1 MKGTQIKMRITLT
14 KLLSALTLAAI
25 FPLCAAA
32 FAQATDP
39 VVTKTPPIKL
49 SFKLAD
55 LWCPTGTACQIYLV
69 PNYNPTTGV
78 LTVAVGN
85 QGSVPSPSCSL
96 RIKEYRGEEGSVGG
110 PWTFHKDYW
119 ATIPAITPGQQKAI
133 DVQVVKWSGGFTS
146 GGKPIKHPRRWNIK
160 ADANNQVLEV
170 NKNNNGA
177 MCYTYN

>member
-1 MKGTQIKMRITLT
+1 MRITLT
-14 KLLSALTLAAI
+14 KLLSALTFATI
-25 FPLCAAA
+25 FSLCASA
-32 FAQATDP
+32 FAQTTNP

-55 LWCPTGTACQIYLV
+55 LWCPTGTVCQFYLV
-69 PNYNPTTGV
+69 PGYNPTTGT

-85 QGSVPSPSCSL
+85 QGSASSPSCSL
-96 RIKEYRGEEGSVGG
+96 RVKEYRGEDETGG
-110 PWTFHKDYW
+110 PWIFHKDYW
-119 ATIPAITPGQQKAI
+119 TTVPPLTPGQKKVI
-133 DVQVVKWSGGFTS
+133 DVQVVKWGGGFTS

-177 MCYTYN
+177 ICYTYN